1 MSRNL
6 LVALAAFVALNFS
19 AAGIGAAFTAR
30 SARIWYP
37 SLRKPPGNPSA
48 SSFGPVW
55 TILYFLMTIAAW
67 NVWRVGGG
75 WSEASPAITV
85 FLLQLALNAA
95 WSVIFFGLRSPGLA
109 LVEIILLWAAILA
122 TIILF
127 WRISPFSATLLV
139 PYLAWVTYATYLN
152 AGLWRLNPAASR
164 SL

>member
-1 MSRNL
+1 
-6 LVALAAFVALNFS
+6 
-19 AAGIGAAFTAR
+19 
-30 SARIWYP
+30 
-37 SLRKPPGNPSA
+37 
-48 SSFGPVW
+48 VW

-95 WSVIFFGLRSPGLA
+95 WSMIFFGLRSLGLA

-127 WRISPFSATLLV
+127 WRISPFSATLLL

-152 AGLWRLNPAASR
+152 AGIWRLNPPASR
-164 SL
+164 SS